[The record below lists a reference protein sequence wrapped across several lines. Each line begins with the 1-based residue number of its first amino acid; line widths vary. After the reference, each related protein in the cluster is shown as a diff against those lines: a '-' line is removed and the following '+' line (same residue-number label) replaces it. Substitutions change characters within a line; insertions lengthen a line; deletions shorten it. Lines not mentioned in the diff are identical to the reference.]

1 MALCDGNA
9 ATIAS
14 IRRRPARQPSAV
26 YALILHL
33 SAADL
38 LVTVFCIAGEAA
50 WSYAVQWLAG
60 NAACKLFKFAQVFSL
75 YLSTFILVLIGI
87 DRFVAVRYPMRAL
100 GTAKRLSR
108 LIAFVWVLSMLLS
121 IPQMVIFHVERGPF
135 CELFLQCVTYGFYTE
150 PWQEQ
155 LYAAFSLMCM
165 FVLPLA
171 ILIGTYVSTVITIAR
186 SERAFRA
193 EVAVGL
199 KSEVLDANRR
209 RLIHRAKTKSMRIS
223 VVIVVA
229 FIVWWTPYYCMMIIF
244 LFLNPDK
251 HLSEDLQSAIFFF
264 GMSNSLVNPI
274 IYGAFHLWRPKR
286 RGRLSDRGR
295 DGSTFTQRSLM
306 GSMRRVRPPTAEET
320 TLVAL
325 EEGPAAAAAAPA
337 VSAMQ
342 TTAAGGGGGG
352 CVYDSNGG
360 GSIGGSGGRHYEKG
374 KSTGQDKE
382 GDEKHRVEGTE
393 KLCRRLGTKPHSAA
407 AGGGGDLAGQP
418 VGTLLLLLPLPLL
431 LLLEAGWDC
440 SWTLDA
446 GCWEEPLLASGW
458 DRCWT
463 LAAGRNRC
471 WTLVAGRNRGWPPDA
486 GCRLLAGTVAGCWT
500 LAAGC
505 WQKPLLAADRNRC
518 WLLAGTAR

>member
-1 MALCDGNA
+1 MRCVNTSHQCRSLPFWQRIPAATYCCDWRWHLCARNRVWSGSILSLRIAGTVAQGRTLDPDPKGSGLRGTWNEALPIKASNQEGTGRQQVRRTSTSRIGSACVAAPLVGTVVGGGRGGAAAAGGGGFGGQWLRDCRQTQPPATAARTAGAAPTHAPLSGGDDARGLSRNA

-325 EEGPAAAAAAPA
+325 EEGPAAAPAAAA
-337 VSAMQ
+337 L
-342 TTAAGGGGGG
+342 
-352 CVYDSNGG
+352 
-360 GSIGGSGGRHYEKG
+360 
-374 KSTGQDKE
+374 QD
-382 GDEKHRVEGTE
+382 GALTPPPR
-393 KLCRRLGTKPHSAA
+393 
-407 AGGGGDLAGQP
+407 
-418 VGTLLLLLPLPLL
+418 PLL
-431 LLLEAGWDC
+431 
-440 SWTLDA
+440 
-446 GCWEEPLLASGW
+446 
-458 DRCWT
+458 
-463 LAAGRNRC
+463 
-471 WTLVAGRNRGWPPDA
+471 
-486 GCRLLAGTVAGCWT
+486 
-500 LAAGC
+500 
-505 WQKPLLAADRNRC
+505 
-518 WLLAGTAR
+518 